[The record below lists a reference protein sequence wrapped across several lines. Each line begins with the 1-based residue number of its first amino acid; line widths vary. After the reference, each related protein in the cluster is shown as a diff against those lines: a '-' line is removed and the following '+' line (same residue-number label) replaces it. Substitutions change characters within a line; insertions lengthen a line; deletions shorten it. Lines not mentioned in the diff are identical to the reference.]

1 MSFADSA
8 GTPTNPVVETYQ
20 RIWPMLALLSAR
32 KQVLV
37 YVAFVRRFASLFTD
51 DACHQLITAAEQVAD
66 GELELRALTTQK
78 NECLK
83 RLHANPAEL
92 PNRMADYAACELGFY
107 ATHRSRELSG
117 LARRDRL
124 RTAAGDMLLTML
136 YWHQFICPVHPEQRD
151 EWLDT
156 EVQAFLEV
164 GRDVGDVAAVRL
176 DPRWVSDDVAR
187 LATVAYDSRDF
198 SRLPEIADALDD
210 AGCGQPDILAHC
222 RGPGPHVRGCW
233 VVDLVLGKA

>member
-1 MSFADSA
+1 MSHPGSADA
-8 GTPTNPVVETYQ
+8 PTNLVMATYQ
-20 RIWPMLALLSAR
+20 RIWPALAPLSAR

-37 YVAFVRRFASLFTD
+37 YVAFMRRFASLFTD
-51 DACHQLITAAEQVAD
+51 DACHHLLATAEQVAD
-66 GELELRALTTQK
+66 DELELRALTVQK

-117 LARRDRL
+117 LARCDRP
-124 RTAAGDMLLTML
+124 RCAAGDMLLTML
-136 YWHQFICPVHPEQRD
+136 YWHQFIRLAHLEPRD
-151 EWLDT
+151 AWLDA
-156 EVQAFLEV
+156 EVQAFLAIC
-164 GRDVGDVAAVRL
+164 RDSSGVSAVRL

-198 SRLPEIADALDD
+198 SRLSEIADALED
-210 AGCGQPDILAHC
+210 AGCDQLDILAHC
-222 RGPGPHVRGCW
+222 RGGGLHARGCW
-233 VVDLVLGKA
+233 VVDLVLGMA